1 MSYSHTLH
9 FDQLPWLLKDY
20 QRLIDRYYRADIT
33 PPQSLLLYGEQGIGK
48 SILVD
53 QLVAGILCQG
63 LTETQLPCGL
73 CQSCRWLA
81 SGFHPDLYSLQPQ
94 GGTLEIKVDEVRK
107 IHHFAQLT
115 PETGRKIVVI
125 KSADRLN
132 INAANSLLK
141 VLEEPPAE
149 LYFILE
155 SSAMERLP
163 ITVRSRC
170 QSDYIASPTSA
181 EALQF
186 LTEATHHSAL
196 PQDLTLLLAVSLNA
210 PLSALELLPSYQEHG
225 RELIA
230 ILECLFVGDFQI
242 MEKVNELMSTES
254 LTFAILFFVMIAS
267 LGLYREEIP
276 IELQAMVQALKQQ
289 PAQKRLTQYT
299 QLVEINRGRS
309 TQARTAWALEAWFI
323 NFS

>member
-1 MSYSHTLH
+1 MTISQALDFS
-9 FDQLPWLLKDY
+9 QLPWLLQDY
-20 QRLIDRYYRADIT
+20 QRLMTRYRQSDMT
-33 PPQSLLLYGEQGIGK
+33 SPQSLLLYGERGIGK

-53 QLVAGILCQG
+53 YLVAGILCQSIS
-63 LTETQLPCGL
+63 ETLEPCGK

-81 SGFHPDLYSLQPQ
+81 SGFHPDLYTI
-94 GGTLEIKVDEVRK
+94 GGEQEIKVDEVRK

-125 KSADRLN
+125 KEADRLN

-170 QSDYIASPTSA
+170 QSVYIASPEPL
-181 EALQF
+181 EALHS
-186 LTEATHHSAL
+186 LELITHQSAL
-196 PQDLTLLLAVSLNA
+196 PQDLVLLLAISLNA
-210 PLSALELLPSYQEHG
+210 PLSALALLPSHQEKG
-225 RELIA
+225 RDIIA
-230 ILECLFVGDFQI
+230 ILECLFTGNFQEI
-242 MEKVNELMSTES
+242 SQVNELMTAES
-254 LTFAILFFVMIAS
+254 LTFALLFFVMIAS
-267 LGLYREEIP
+267 LDLYRGEIP
-276 IELQAMVQALKQQ
+276 VELQAMVQSVKQF
-289 PAQKRLTQYT
+289 PAQKRLTQYE
-299 QLVEINRGRS
+299 QLVEINR
-309 TQARTAWALEAWFI
+309 ARTTQTRTSWALEAWFV